1 MRGSIVLCG
10 VGGMGIL
17 RASEI
22 IAEVL
27 LQKGFMVCQSEVHG
41 MAQRGGSVVTYLR
54 FGEEAYAPLLQRGE
68 ADFMIAFEEME
79 ALRYIPYLKIG
90 GAVLLNRF
98 QFYPP
103 GTSASEYPQ
112 DVLSLLEKAGF
123 KLFTIPA
130 TEISLKLGDPRFTNT
145 LLLGAFSRVF
155 PVQEEKL
162 WEEAILKVFRGKK
175 EEENLRAFRE
185 GRKAVKVTD

>member
-27 LQKGFMVCQSEVHG
+27 LQQGLMVCQSEVHG

-54 FGEEAYAPLLQRGE
+54 FGKEAYAPLLQRGE

-90 GAVLLNRF
+90 GTVLLNRF
-98 QFYPP
+98 QLYPP
-103 GTSASEYPQ
+103 GTSASDYPQ
-112 DVLSLLEKAGF
+112 DVPSRLEEARF

-130 TEISLKLGDPRFTNT
+130 TEMSLKLGDPRFTNT
-145 LLLGAFSRVF
+145 VLLGAFSKVF
-155 PVQEEKL
+155 PAQEEKL
-162 WEEAILKVFRGKK
+162 WEGAILKVFRGKK

-185 GRKAVKVTD
+185 GRKAIRTIS

>member
-27 LQKGFMVCQSEVHG
+27 LQKGLMVCQSEVHG

-68 ADFMIAFEEME
+68 ADFMIAFEQME
-79 ALRYIPYLKIG
+79 ALRYIAYLKIG
-90 GAVLLNRF
+90 GTIILNPLSL
-98 QFYPP
+98 YPP
-103 GTSASEYPQ
+103 GTSAAEYPQ
-112 DVLSLLEKAGF
+112 DIPSLLEETGF
-123 KLFTIPA
+123 TLITVPA
-130 TEISLKLGDPRFTNT
+130 TEMSLKLGDVRFTNT
-145 LLLGAFSRVF
+145 FLLGAFSAVF
-155 PVQEEKL
+155 PIQEEKL
-162 WEEAILKVFRGKK
+162 WEQAIIKVFRGKK
-175 EEENLRAFRE
+175 EEENLKAFRE
-185 GRKAVKVTD
+185 GRKTVQ

>member
-27 LQKGFMVCQSEVHG
+27 LQQGLMVCQSEVHG

-90 GAVLLNRF
+90 GAVFLNRF
-98 QFYPP
+98 QLYPP
-103 GTSASEYPQ
+103 GTSASDYPQ
-112 DVLSLLEKAGF
+112 NVPSLLEKAGF

-130 TEISLKLGDPRFTNT
+130 TEMSLKLGDPRFTNT

-162 WEEAILKVFRGKK
+162 WEEAILKVFWGKK

-185 GRKAVKVTD
+185 GRKAVKVTG